1 MHHCSA
7 LKKPNAQK
15 SQPKLPSDEKPQSD
29 SRNKKEPWKLTIRLA
44 FLGDNKKHDSETKR
58 APLQEPQPLMKETPQ
73 PRMYL
78 TSNTKRDQERPEH
91 VQAKTL
97 RPSSLAE
104 EIPGNTAASQA
115 ILANARKKF
124 FAGTFTLV
132 IVEEILRL
140 ASYVMK
146 PSLFTYLDGNI
157 YVRNLYQSV
166 SPYIA
171 SLIVFALVCLLLF
184 VTAKLATR
192 NQAAS
197 NSYTSLLKE
206 AIPIGIFTV
215 TSAIYVFSITN
226 WLLILTS

>member
-1 MHHCSA
+1 
-7 LKKPNAQK
+7 
-15 SQPKLPSDEKPQSD
+15 
-29 SRNKKEPWKLTIRLA
+29 
-44 FLGDNKKHDSETKR
+44 
-58 APLQEPQPLMKETPQ
+58 
-73 PRMYL
+73 L
-78 TSNTKRDQERPEH
+78 TSNTERDQERPEH
-91 VQAKTL
+91 VEAETL
-97 RPSSLAE
+97 RPSPLAE
-104 EIPGNTAASQA
+104 EIPGNTATSRVSALA

-146 PSLFTYLDGNI
+146 PPFFNYLDGNI

-184 VTAKLATR
+184 VTARLATR

-215 TSAIYVFSITN
+215 ISAIYVFSITN